1 MALVADAPAH
11 NEIPLEHH
19 ILPHDDIE
27 MWRTAI
33 LELDDESSEVR
44 TRAEEFSIKIW
55 AERLRQAY
63 DSLF

>member
-1 MALVADAPAH
+1 
-11 NEIPLEHH
+11 
-19 ILPHDDIE
+19 

-44 TRAEEFSIKIW
+44 TRAEDFSIQNW